1 MKRIGQAFTRHL
13 RTWAARRHGSDPL
26 PHTVQRRR
34 IYILPTRFGLTV
46 AALLVA
52 MLIAGLNYG
61 SNLALGFAF
70 LMASLVIVAM
80 HHCHRN
86 LLQVSVDVQTTADGF
101 AGEYAA
107 LDFRIDNKSNFDRYD
122 LEIHCRDATPLIFGV
137 PRRCTAMQQTR
148 LPCALR
154 GVVEVPQW
162 ELRTRH
168 PFGWF
173 RAWTYVQAPLTVF
186 VAPSPRGDRE
196 LSASGHSGADHL
208 SHMPTGDEEFAGLR
222 AYRPGDALK
231 HMAWKVI
238 ARGQDAAVRQYST
251 PRARADWLDYAALSG
266 LDAPARLRQLCRWIV
281 DRDARGQPYGLRLPG
296 LSIAPAIGFTHRR
309 LCLRALAAFK

>member
-1 MKRIGQAFTRHL
+1 MKRIGPAFTRRL
-13 RTWAARRHGSDPL
+13 RIWAARRHGSDRL

-86 LLQVSVDVQTTADGF
+86 LLQVSVDAQPTADGF
-101 AGEYAA
+101 EGEHAA
-107 LDFRIDNKSNFDRYD
+107 LDFRIDNPSNFDRYD
-122 LEIHCRDATPLIFGV
+122 LEIHCRDATPRIFGV
-137 PRRCTAMQQTR
+137 PRRSTVTHQSR
-148 LPCALR
+148 LPCASR
-154 GVVEVPQW
+154 GMLEIPQW
-162 ELRTRH
+162 ELRTRY

-186 VAPSPRGDRE
+186 VAPAPRGDQN
-196 LSASGHSGADHL
+196 LVASGDSGADQL
-208 SHMPTGDEEFAGLR
+208 SRLQTGDDEFAGLR

-251 PRARADWLDYAALSG
+251 PAARADWLDYAALPG
-266 LDAPARLRQLCRWIV
+266 LDASTRLRQLCRWIV

-296 LSIAPAIGFTHRR
+296 LSIAPTTGLAHRR